1 MNKEGEGQTMNAS
14 AIDPGAV
21 LRAAN
26 DAIALGDIEGFLE
39 CCSDDTTWEFVGDV
53 VLQGKRAVRAWMT
66 ETYEHPPV
74 NDVELLVVEGNVVVA
89 TGTVVVTRDD
99 TPTRSRYCD
108 IWRVSDGKLA
118 ELSAFV
124 VAEAS

>member
-1 MNKEGEGQTMNAS
+1 MDAS
-14 AIDPGAV
+14 ASDPGAV